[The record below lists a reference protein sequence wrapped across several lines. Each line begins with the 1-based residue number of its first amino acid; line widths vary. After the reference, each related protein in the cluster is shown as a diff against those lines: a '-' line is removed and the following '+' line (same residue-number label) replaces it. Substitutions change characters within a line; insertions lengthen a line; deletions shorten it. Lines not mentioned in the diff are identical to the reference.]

1 MKNDEL
7 LKLDFQLL
15 TIIALIN
22 NTASLTTILENQ
34 TEILS
39 ILKNVPQSQISDEV
53 NKKMIE
59 NIQRVNEKFKKKT
72 PKYPFDRDINR
83 INE

>member
-15 TIIALIN
+15 TIRALIN

-59 NIQRVNEKFKKKT
+59 NIQRVNEEFKKKT
-72 PKYPFDRDINR
+72 PEYPFDRDINR

>member
-1 MKNDEL
+1 MTNEEL

-15 TIIALIN
+15 TERALIN
-22 NTASLTTILENQ
+22 NTALLTTILENQ

-39 ILKNVPQSQISDEV
+39 LLKNVPLNQVANETNQ
-53 NKKMIE
+53 KMFE
-59 NIQRVNEKFKKKT
+59 NIKRVNEEFKKKT
-72 PKYPFDRDINR
+72 PEYPFDRDTDR